1 MTDTHS
7 SSDVTKDP
15 WTQVRIEFALMQEV
29 DKVIQ
34 RERVYG
40 ARKYFSRSDFVKDAV
55 LRLLKEYDTSTN
67 TEDEEKEEEILVTGK

>member
-7 SSDVTKDP
+7 SSNVSKDA
-15 WTQVRIEFALMQEV
+15 WTQVRIESALMLEV

-40 ARKYFSRSDFVKDAV
+40 ARKYFSRSDFVKDAT
-55 LRLLKEYDTSTN
+55 LRLLKEYDSN
-67 TEDEEKEEEILVTGK
+67 NNKHGEKILVAK